1 MVYFITYQRRNRTQG
16 APRHT
21 MDTDQAYNAYAP
33 IYDHIGQ
40 ERFGAHL
47 AGLALEWLRVRGKT
61 PQRALDLACGTGGAT
76 LIFAA
81 AGIETVG
88 LDRSPAML
96 RIARDRT
103 RKAGLAA
110 TFIEAD
116 MRGLEDLVVT
126 GALHGD
132 AVQRSFNHARRFGL
146 VTCFGDAVNH
156 LTDDGDLRRVFA
168 GISRALEP
176 DGYALFDV
184 NTEAAFAQ
192 WGERDFVVYESD
204 DCLVYHRLTY
214 NPATRLGQGRIVWLT
229 RGDDNRW
236 RRGEE
241 THIER
246 AWSDA
251 EIRQALAAGG
261 LALVERLT
269 ADGKSVADD
278 APLPERLV
286 YIATIDR

>member
-1 MVYFITYQRRNRTQG
+1 
-16 APRHT
+16 
-21 MDTDQAYNAYAP
+21 MDADQAYNAYAP
-33 IYDHIGQ
+33 IYDRTGQ

-47 AGLALEWLRVRGKT
+47 AGLALAWLRRRGKM

-76 LIFAA
+76 LVFAV

-88 LDRSPAML
+88 LDRSPAMVQ
-96 RIARDRT
+96 IARDRA
-103 RKAGLAA
+103 RRAGLAA

-116 MRGLEDLVVT
+116 MRDLADLVAA
-126 GALHGD
+126 GAFQGG
-132 AVQRSFNHARRFGL
+132 AAQRSLNHSGRFDM
-146 VTCFGDAVNH
+146 VTCFGDAINY
-156 LTDDGDLRRVFA
+156 LTDDGDLSRVFA
-168 GISRALEP
+168 GIRRALEP

-184 NTEAAFAQ
+184 NTEAAFAR
-192 WGERDFVVYESD
+192 WDERDLVIHESD

-214 NPATRLGQGRIVWLT
+214 NPATRLGRGRIVWLT

-251 EIRQALAAGG
+251 AIRQALAANS
-261 LALVERLT
+261 LVLVERLT
-269 ADGKSVADD
+269 ADGRIVADD
-278 APLPERLV
+278 APVPERLV
-286 YIATIDR
+286 YSATIDQL